1 MKDERRRWEERYA
14 AGDWVPISEPVEVVR
29 RAETRLPTTGLAWDV
44 ACGAGR
50 HALLLARRGLRVLA
64 TDLSWQG
71 LRRLRAHAHAEALP
85 VFLVHA
91 DLETWRPRPG
101 RRFDVIVNTYF
112 LLRDLFPVY
121 RESLAP
127 GGWLLFETYNVDEIE
142 TLGGDIRRAFALERG
157 ELREAFA
164 DFEIVAYEE
173 GVLET
178 AEGERGLARM
188 IARKPLSRTS
198 A

>member
-1 MKDERRRWEERYA
+1 VKEERRRWEERYA
-14 AGDWVPISEPVEVVR
+14 AGDWISIDEPAAVVR
-29 RAETRLPTTGLAWDV
+29 RAEGRLPAAGLAWDV

-50 HALLLARRGLRVLA
+50 HSLLLARHGLHVLA

-71 LRRLRAHAHAEALP
+71 LRRLGARAQVEALP
-85 VFLVHA
+85 IFPVHA

-101 RRFDVIVNTYF
+101 PRFDVIVNTYF

-121 RESLAP
+121 RETLKP

-142 TLGGDIRRAFALERG
+142 MLGGDIRRAFALERT
-157 ELREAFA
+157 ELRDAFG
-164 DFEIVAYEE
+164 DFEILEYEE
-173 GVLET
+173 GVLQT
-178 AEGERGLARM
+178 DEGERGLARM
-188 IARKPLSRTS
+188 IARKRASGS